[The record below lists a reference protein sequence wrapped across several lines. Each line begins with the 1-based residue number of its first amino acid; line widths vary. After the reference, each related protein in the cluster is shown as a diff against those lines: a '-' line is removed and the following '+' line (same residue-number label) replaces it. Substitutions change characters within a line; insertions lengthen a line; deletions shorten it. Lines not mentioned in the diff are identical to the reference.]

1 MSNVGTTMTTPQPK
15 LGDVRDAV
23 RDRYGALAEEA
34 SVPPSADRVA
44 RSAGYSEG
52 DLAAVPDGANL
63 GLGCGNPVALASLR
77 PGDVVLDLGSGAG
90 FDAFI
95 AARSV
100 GERGR
105 VIGVDMTPAM
115 VEKAR
120 ENARKVA
127 LTNVDFRLGTI
138 EELPVESGAVDVVIS
153 NCVIN
158 LSPEKP
164 RVFAE
169 AFRVLRPGGRLMIS
183 DLVTLAEL
191 PASVRESVAAYVGCV
206 AGVSTKDQYFQ
217 MLRDAGFERV
227 DVAGEKSAA
236 ALLGMTSGEANPCA
250 CSDPTVSSIVGE
262 LVKSVPLEDLI
273 EAAQLVVSVQIAA
286 HKPPIAAVGG

>member
-1 MSNVGTTMTTPQPK
+1 MSNLGGSMTTQQPT

-52 DLAAVPDGANL
+52 DLAAVPEGANL

-90 FDAFI
+90 FDALI

-158 LSPEKP
+158 LSPEKS

-183 DLVTLAEL
+183 DLMTLAEL

-206 AGVSTKDQYFQ
+206 AGVSTKDEYLR

-227 DVAGEKSAA
+227 DVAGEKPAA
-236 ALLGMTSGEANPCA
+236 ALLGMANDGANPCA

-262 LVKSVPLEDLI
+262 LAKSVPLEDLV
-273 EAAQLVVSVQIAA
+273 EAGRLVVSVQIAA
-286 HKPPIAAVGG
+286 HKPTV